1 MLSSDLIKNAKRFF
15 TLSLGSLLYAVGIGL
30 FLEPNQLAPGGVS
43 GIAIMLSAL
52 TGILGTGVW
61 IIILN
66 IPIMAVAMWK
76 FGFRF
81 LISSIY
87 AVALSSV
94 IIDLLVPTG
103 GLTTQPLLACFGGAV
118 FSGAGIGLV
127 FRAGATTG
135 GTDIAVKLLRLKYRH
150 INTGMLFLFID
161 GVIVIC
167 SGFVFSNIDNALY
180 AAIALFVQMR
190 VINAILYGGDEA
202 RLVYIISR
210 ERDVIAKRLLG
221 ELDSGAT
228 FLPARGAYTGQ
239 ASEVLMC
246 VMRRNS
252 LPRARDIV
260 RETDMMAFMIVSPAT
275 SVFGEGFKSHDSQ
288 DL

>member
-52 TGILGTGVW
+52 TEILGTGVW

-118 FSGAGIGLV
+118 FSWAGIGLV